1 MCFPQEGL
9 RENFNMVPAPP
20 NSVAEAFSRG
30 TRLKCPIC
38 SEGRLFSGLI
48 RMQKICSVC
57 GFQFER
63 GQGYFLG
70 STYINYGVTTLLT
83 TWTYL
88 VLRLG
93 FEVSKSVLIPALA
106 AFCVIF
112 PVVFFRYARS
122 LWLSFDCYF
131 DKTGA
136 MERVPEGEK
145 SEDER
150 L

>member
-1 MCFPQEGL
+1 
-9 RENFNMVPAPP
+9 MVPAPP

-30 TRLKCPIC
+30 IRLKCPIC
-38 SEGRLFSGLI
+38 NEGRLFDGFI
-48 RMQKICSVC
+48 RTQKICSVC

-70 STYINYGVTTLLT
+70 STYINYGVTTLLM
-83 TWTYL
+83 TWTYM
-88 VLRLG
+88 VLRFG
-93 FEVSKSVLIPALA
+93 FDVSKSVLIPALA

-136 MERVPEGEK
+136 MERVPDSEK

>member
-1 MCFPQEGL
+1 
-9 RENFNMVPAPP
+9 MVPAPP
-20 NSVAEAFSRG
+20 NSVSEAFSRG
-30 TRLKCPIC
+30 ARLKCPIC
-38 SEGRLFSGLI
+38 SEGQIFEGFI
-48 RMQKICSVC
+48 RTRKICSVC

-83 TWTYL
+83 TWTYM
-88 VLRLG
+88 VLRFG

-106 AFCVIF
+106 AFCIIF

-136 MERVPEGEK
+136 MERVPEREK